1 MGICLFFLPN
11 FPGVMFIQKGVRL
24 FQTLEWEESGRNDVM
39 RLLSNMI
46 WVIGFIT
53 NIRLPEKLEEV
64 KLENKI
70 RTQYNGQ

>member
-11 FPGVMFIQKGVRL
+11 FPEVMFIQKGVRL
-24 FQTLEWEESGRNDVM
+24 FQTLEWEESGRNDIM

-70 RTQYNGQ
+70 RAQCNGQ